1 MFISGGG
8 DSDVYAVMT
17 RTGSK
22 GLLFNKLKTS
32 VFINTTHVC
41 FKLIVF
47 IMFFNERKCARNKKV
62 FKKSFRVYFDLK
74 F

>member
-22 GLLFNKLKTS
+22 GLLFNKLKTLS

-41 FKLIVF
+41 FRLVVF
-47 IMFFNERKCARNKKV
+47 IMFYNERMLTCLEQ
-62 FKKSFRVYFDLK
+62 KSF
-74 F
+74 

>member
-22 GLLFNKLKTS
+22 GLLFYRLQTYNPCLLQLSCLHHVFNKRVNMPGTQT
-32 VFINTTHVC
+32 F
-41 FKLIVF
+41 FKSAFGYSLI
-47 IMFFNERKCARNKKV
+47 
-62 FKKSFRVYFDLK
+62 
-74 F
+74 